1 VARGKYRSART
12 EGDYYLSD
20 RDLTGAYL
28 DEMRVGGPAR
38 VPAAAEPDEDADPG
52 WADDADEAAPAPAR
66 GSGTFR
72 QRLATAIAP
81 KPPVS
86 RTPRATR
93 APARAAGGSSTS
105 PARSRSQVVVPEGK
119 TLQDLIN
126 NLDRTERWVSLAAAA
141 LGVAFALFLAIYF
154 AHPQPHV
161 KNSVN
166 GPIVGA
172 IIGVPSIL
180 LGGSVFIG
188 RRALVG
194 FLALLTGF
202 AVLTLTGPYGLIYF
216 GIGLWLI
223 MRAQRYSR
231 AAREQAGGTRSSR
244 EPRRRAGTGS
254 TGRDA
259 APAKRGAST
268 KGSGKARPA
277 TTAAKPPAASKRYT
291 PPRGTARSGRGA
303 GSR

>member
-1 VARGKYRSART
+1 MARGKYRGARS

-28 DEMRVGGPAR
+28 DEMRVGGSAR
-38 VPAAAEPDEDADPG
+38 PLGRAAPDEDVQPHEG
-52 WADDADEAAPAPAR
+52 DDAGDAAPAASR

-81 KPPVS
+81 KPPAA
-86 RTPRATR
+86 RTPRAPR
-93 APARAAGGSSTS
+93 APTGASGARSTS
-105 PARSRSQVVVPEGK
+105 PARSRSRSQVVVPEGK

-126 NLDRTERWVSLAAAA
+126 NLDRNERVISLAAAV
-141 LGVAFALFLAIYF
+141 LGVAAAIVIAVYF
-154 AHPQPHV
+154 AHPKPHV
-161 KNSVN
+161 KNEVD
-166 GPIVGA
+166 GPLVGA
-172 IIGVPSIL
+172 IIGVPSLL

-223 MRAQRYSR
+223 MKAQRYSR
-231 AAREQAGGTRSSR
+231 AAREQSGGARPTR
-244 EPRRRAGTGS
+244 EPRRKAS
-254 TGRDA
+254 TPGRDA
-259 APAKRGAST
+259 SPPAKRGATGKST
-268 KGSGKARPA
+268 GKGRPA
-277 TTAAKPPAASKRYT
+277 TAGPKPPAASKRYT
-291 PPRGTARSGRGA
+291 PPRGAARSGRGA
-303 GSR
+303 SR

>member
-1 VARGKYRSART
+1 MARGKYRSART

-38 VPAAAEPDEDADPG
+38 VPAATEPEVDAGPG
-52 WADDADEAAPAPAR
+52 WAGDVDDAAAASAVAR

-81 KPPVS
+81 KPPAP
-86 RTPRATR
+86 RTPRAPR
-93 APARAAGGSSTS
+93 APARASGGASTS

-126 NLDRTERWVSLAAAA
+126 NLDRTERLVSLAAAA
-141 LGVAFALFLAIYF
+141 LGVAFSIVLAIVF
-154 AHPQPHV
+154 AHPQHV

-166 GPIVGA
+166 GPLVGA
-172 IIGVPSIL
+172 IIGVPSLL

-202 AVLTLTGPYGLIYF
+202 AVLTLTGPYGLVYF

-231 AAREQAGGTRSSR
+231 AAREQGEGRPAR
-244 EPRRRAGTGS
+244 EARRRTSS

-259 APAKRGAST
+259 TPSKRGTTA
-268 KGSGKARPA
+268 KGGAKARPA
-277 TTAAKPPAASKRYT
+277 TAAPKPPAASKRYT
-291 PPRGTARSGRGA
+291 PPRGAARSGRGA
-303 GSR
+303 ASR

>member
-1 VARGKYRSART
+1 MARGKYRSART

-38 VPAAAEPDEDADPG
+38 VPAAREPQAEADPG
-52 WADDADEAAPAPAR
+52 WADDADDAQAPAPAR
-66 GSGTFR
+66 GNGTFR

-81 KPPVS
+81 KPPAP
-86 RTPRATR
+86 RTPRAPR
-93 APARAAGGSSTS
+93 PPARTAGGRSAS

-141 LGVAFALFLAIYF
+141 LGVGVSIFLAVYF

-161 KNSVN
+161 KSSVN
-166 GPIVGA
+166 GPLVGA
-172 IIGVPSIL
+172 IIGVPSLL

-231 AAREQAGGTRSSR
+231 AAREQGEGRPTR
-244 EPRRRAGTGS
+244 EPRRKTAATD
-254 TGRDA
+254 RDA
-259 APAKRGAST
+259 APSKRGAT
-268 KGSGKARPA
+268 AKGGGKARPA
-277 TTAAKPPAASKRYT
+277 TAAPKPPAASKRYT
-291 PPRGTARSGRGA
+291 PPRGAARSGRGA
-303 GSR
+303 ASR